1 MQFRSL
7 LRQSAQFPNY
17 NFREYAKRRTRD
29 AFRARQHETEERK
42 IQEYIQ
48 EGLKNLRMLKRQTV
62 VSQFYQLEKLVVEGQ
77 KTGKETGNK
86 GDRIRDRDQGW
97 D

>member
-1 MQFRSL
+1 MDLVGGYDLIYEPQLTGRSPMQFRSL

-48 EGLKNLRMLKRQTV
+48 EGLKNLRILKV
-62 VSQFYQLEKLVVEGQ
+62 
-77 KTGKETGNK
+77 
-86 GDRIRDRDQGW
+86 
-97 D
+97 